1 MSSATLTSKGQ
12 TTVPKDVRDHLGLRP
27 GDRMEFI
34 IEEDGQVVLVP
45 ASVDAMDLAGIL
57 PRPRKPVSIT
67 AMNEAIRDRGAGR

>member
-1 MSSATLTSKGQ
+1 
-12 TTVPKDVRDHLGLRP
+12 
-27 GDRMEFI
+27 MEFI

-57 PRPRKPVSIT
+57 PRPRKPVSLA